1 MNLRAPHASSG
12 RALLI
17 AILVAIGAN
26 ALLYAC
32 KTANPLIGA
41 DAWYFVGTTI
51 RNAAEGHLG
60 LGDLF
65 AKRSAFDHSQPLRK
79 LVLLFH
85 YRFFDLDFSIEA
97 IVGVLAA
104 FANLGIMWQI
114 VRPGRH
120 SAHHAVAGC
129 AFAAIAAVYLSLNAS
144 VVFDW
149 PLLTLAF
156 TGHAFVL
163 CFLLACWWAFHGI
176 GARRLALLAIAA
188 FAMDVV
194 VDDTGLVA
202 TIAAALAVVLAG
214 LREGGWRR
222 AWPVILTVSATYLAY
237 ALGRH
242 WTIDPTTAPGNL
254 ARADV
259 GALMQSLWRH
269 MDGARSA
276 LLAPFS
282 SAVVHPVQLR
292 SMLGQR
298 AQAVGVAIGLASLAA
313 HAWFWWCAWR
323 GRRNRAAFVATALM
337 LLFYGLVAG
346 ILVVRVSTHALA
358 YLWQPRYVVIYQLSI
373 LALLMMGI
381 SQLGEADEAPAARRR
396 TWPAAT
402 LACVAIAL
410 LALQVPLSQHSWS
423 GVRYRNA
430 NQQRAALALGTLGR
444 RAAHRELS
452 AEVLEDCR
460 IHVQCRA
467 EIARFLKANRLNI
480 FSPAFQARNR
490 LYPDARALPQVR
502 SGRRGRHVQ
511 NLVEP
516 VLRPDP

>member
-1 MNLRAPHASSG
+1 M
-12 RALLI
+12 LI
-17 AILVAIGAN
+17 AILVGIGAN

-41 DAWYFVGTTI
+41 DAWYFVGTTV

-104 FANLGIMWQI
+104 FANLGIIWRI
-114 VRPGRH
+114 VRPGL
-120 SAHHAVAGC
+120 HARQALVGC
-129 AFAAIAAVYLSLNAS
+129 VFAAIAAVYLSLNAS

-163 CFLLACWWAFHGI
+163 CFLLACWRAFHGI
-176 GARRLALLAIAA
+176 DARRLALLAIAA

-202 TIAAALAVVLAG
+202 TIAAALAVALAAS
-214 LREGGWRR
+214 REGSWRR
-222 AWPVILTVSATYLAY
+222 AWPVVLTVSATYLAY

-242 WTIDPTTAPGNL
+242 WTIDSTMASGNL
-254 ARADV
+254 ARADL
-259 GALMQSLWRH
+259 GTLAQALWRH
-269 MDGARSA
+269 LDGAQSA

-282 SAVVHPVQLR
+282 SAIVHPVQLR
-292 SMLGQR
+292 ALLGQR
-298 AQAVGVAIGLASLAA
+298 AQAAGVAIGLASLAA

-358 YLWQPRYVVIYQLSI
+358 YLWQPRYVVIYQWSI

-381 SQLGEADEAPAARRR
+381 SQLAEADEAPAVRRR
-396 TWPAAT
+396 MWPAAI
-402 LACVAIAL
+402 LACAAIAL
-410 LALQVPLSQHSWS
+410 LALQAPLSQHSWS

-430 NQQRAALALGTLGR
+430 NQQRAALALGALGR

-452 AEVLEDCR
+452 ADVLADCR

-490 LYPDARALPQVR
+490 LYPNARAIPRLR
-502 SGRRGRHVQ
+502 AERRRRGAQ

-516 VLRPDP
+516 VLQPHP